1 MVENASRNC
10 KSRPYGS
17 RTAPTKNGA
26 RRSRPRF
33 RVRLAAR
40 AVTGNRTPRDVN
52 FSLATTGTC
61 SRRNLGFAPCRW
73 FNKARFAT
81 FPSLLFFSFPE
92 KNTARESAR
101 EIRGICGGVNPFPYS
116 SAPPDGQNSQ
126 VAGRYSQNNE
136 SAHQG
141 APRAHSRTRPAPGMG
156 VGLKTPR
163 FWWRVACCGLREA
176 HTREGSN
183 VVDCGHS
190 YCFGRSRSGGPLR
203 GFGTGLPNGRT
214 EFPIGR
220 SAVRTT
226 TGKVRTTIK
235 KRPLPNRESPRPNRA
250 KVPFDGFFNP
260 SIQAE
265 SA

>member
-52 FSLATTGTC
+52 FPLATTGTC

-163 FWWRVACCGLREA
+163 FWHVVASGK
-176 HTREGSN
+176 HTRAFARARRTNCVFADNTELAKTYFLN
-183 VVDCGHS
+183 HRLL
-190 YCFGRSRSGGPLR
+190 RSRASR
-203 GFGTGLPNGRT
+203 
-214 EFPIGR
+214 
-220 SAVRTT
+220 V
-226 TGKVRTTIK
+226 
-235 KRPLPNRESPRPNRA
+235 PR
-250 KVPFDGFFNP
+250 
-260 SIQAE
+260 
-265 SA
+265 